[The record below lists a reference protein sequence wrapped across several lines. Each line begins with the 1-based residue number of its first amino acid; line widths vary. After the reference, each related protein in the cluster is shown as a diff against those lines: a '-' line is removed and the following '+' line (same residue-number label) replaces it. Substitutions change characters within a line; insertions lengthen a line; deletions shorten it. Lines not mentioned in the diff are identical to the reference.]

1 VRQTILKMKS
11 LIGRLLMGE
20 KRTNEEGI
28 VLSLKYKNQKMG
40 KLWFGKGKYYFEYDD
55 SFKTTNLRP
64 LTGFENLG
72 MVYESARLFLFFV
85 MRIPDLKRVDLTEV
99 VKTNH
104 LSPDSSPL
112 RKLSV
117 LGLKTINDPYVL
129 TLEYY

>member
-1 VRQTILKMKS
+1 MRQTILKMKS

-64 LTGFENLG
+64 LTGFENLEV
-72 MVYESARLFLFFV
+72 VYESAWLFTFFE
-85 MRIPDLKRVDLTEV
+85 MRIPDLKRADLAGV
-99 VKTNH
+99 VKANH
-104 LSPDSSPL
+104 LNSNSSPL
-112 RKLSV
+112 RKLSIF
-117 LGLKTINDPYVL
+117 GKQTINDPYIL
-129 TLEYY
+129 TLEPA